1 MDAGVWSFSENTGK
15 EAAPAWSV
23 VELEE
28 DDVVGG
34 TLFMLARSELVI
46 GVVIG
51 RVAEV
56 GVPPSPP
63 V

>member
-1 MDAGVWSFSENTGK
+1 MDVGVWSFFENIGK
-15 EAAPAWSV
+15 EAVFVWLV

-28 DDVVGG
+28 DEVVGI
-34 TLFMLARSELVI
+34 LFMLARSELVI

-51 RVAEV
+51 RVVEV
-56 GVPPSPP
+56 GVLFLFL

>member
-28 DDVVGG
+28 DEVVG

-56 GVPPSPP
+56 GVPPSPT

>member
-15 EAAPAWSV
+15 EEAPAWSV

-28 DDVVGG
+28 DEVVGG